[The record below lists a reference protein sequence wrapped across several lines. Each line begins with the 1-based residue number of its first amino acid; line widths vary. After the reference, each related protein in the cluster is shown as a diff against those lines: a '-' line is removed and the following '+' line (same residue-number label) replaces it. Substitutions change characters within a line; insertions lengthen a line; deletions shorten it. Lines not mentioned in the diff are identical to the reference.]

1 MVAVIM
7 VILGLRVRM
16 RLVRRVV
23 WLRLGWGWVVGLRLG
38 WVVLGLWSIIFR
50 LRGIIWFGLRRIVR
64 FWSRFGMWLIILG
77 LGFRVGGI
85 VDRSGLGVRFRVGW
99 IVSRSGLRI
108 RWIISW
114 FRLWV
119 INFRKRFRLRWWRWR
134 SIRWRI
140 VRFRFGIV
148 HISGLWVR
156 CRSRILVDRLWDWF
170 MNRLWAW
177 FWFRNW
183 ARVHRRYIRWWSWR
197 SWLVGWWRGTIR
209 VLESSHG
216 LVHTSVLLE
225 FIHGYPVLHTKHS
238 LGICQSERRAI
249 NTVDKLRW
257 INEFESINETSKGLF
272 AKPRVRINLLVIF
285 EDILV
290 IIQSF
295 NDRIKKIVDRDFV
308 NMIILRCP
316 KSKTLQSCQCSTSI
330 KSSTSRHSR
339 NYFTQVYRF
348 PYRHTHQLRKH
359 RRIQST
365 TSKSTSAT
373 SNQPTQERSLARSTI
388 FLHSCWHLRP
398 ISCTLR
404 SARHWM
410 DTSSK
415 VTLRS
420 SPSLFDGSTRC
431 IAADEVTPFRIASQH
446 IRILVVGSW
455 AAITWNLP
463 RLRTSSRHQIHAI
476 IQLVQIRVLAADIVS
491 FIPIGF
497 TRTGFPAFR

>member
-7 VILGLRVRM
+7 VILWLRVRM

-23 WLRLGWGWVVGLRLG
+23 WLRLRWIVWLRLG
-38 WVVLGLWSIIFR
+38 SIIFR
-50 LRGIIWFGLRRIVR
+50 LRGIIWFRLRRIVR
-64 FWSRFGMWLIILG
+64 FWSRFGMWLIILR
-77 LGFRVGGI
+77 LG
-85 VDRSGLGVRFRVGW
+85 FRVGW
-99 IVSRSGLRI
+99 IVSRSWLRI
-108 RWIISW
+108 RWIINW
-114 FRLWV
+114 LRLGV
-119 INFRKRFRLRWWRWR
+119 IHFRKRFRLRWGRWR

-140 VRFRFGIV
+140 VRFRFGV
-148 HISGLWVR
+148 GHISGLWVR
-156 CRSRILVDRLWDWF
+156 CRILVDRLWDWF

-177 FWFRNW
+177 FWFRDW
-183 ARVHRRYIRWWSWR
+183 ARVHRRHIRWWSWR
-197 SWLVGWWRGTIR
+197 SWLIGWWRWTTGI
-209 VLESSHG
+209 LEASHG
-216 LVHTSVLLE
+216 LVHTCVLLE

-238 LGICQSERRAI
+238 LGISQSKRRAI

-257 INEFESINETSKGLF
+257 INEFESINKTSKGLF
-272 AKPRVRINLLVIF
+272 AKPRVRINFFVVF

-295 NDRIKKIVDRDFV
+295 YDRIEKIVNRDFV

-339 NYFTQVYRF
+339 NYFPQVYRF

-365 TSKSTSAT
+365 ASKSTSAT
-373 SNQPTQERSLARSTI
+373 SHQPTQERSLARSTI
-388 FLHSCWHLRP
+388 FLHSRWHLRP

-420 SPSLFDGSTRC
+420 SPSLFDGSARC
-431 IAADEVTPFRIASQH
+431 IAANEVTPFRIASQH

-463 RLRTSSRHQIHAI
+463 RLRTSSRHQVHAI

-491 FIPIGF
+491 FVPISF
-497 TRTGFPAFR
+497 TRTRFPAFR

>member
-7 VILGLRVRM
+7 VILWLRVRM
-16 RLVRRVV
+16 RLVRRIV
-23 WLRLGWGWVVGLRLG
+23 WLRLGWGWVVWLRLG
-38 WVVLGLWSIIFR
+38 WVILGLWSIILR
-50 LRGIIWFGLRRIVR
+50 LRGIIWFGLGRIVR

-77 LGFRVGGI
+77 LGFRVGWI
-85 VDRSGLGVRFRVGW
+85 VDRSGLGGRFRGGW

-108 RWIISW
+108 RWIINWLRLGVMHW
-114 FRLWV
+114 FRLGV
-119 INFRKRFRLRWWRWR
+119 IYFRKRFRLRWGRWR
-134 SIRWRI
+134 
-140 VRFRFGIV
+140 
-148 HISGLWVR
+148 WVR
-156 CRSRILVDRLWDWF
+156 CRIVVDRLWDWF

-177 FWFRNW
+177 FWFRDW
-183 ARVHRRYIRWWSWR
+183 ARVHRRHIRWWSWR
-197 SWLVGWWRGTIR
+197 SWLIGWWRGTIGI
-209 VLESSHG
+209 LEASHG

-238 LGICQSERRAI
+238 LGISQSERRAI

-257 INEFESINETSKGLF
+257 INEFESIDKTTKGLF
-272 AKPRVRINLLVIF
+272 AKPRVRINFLVVF

-295 NDRIKKIVDRDFV
+295 NDRIEKIVNRDFV
-308 NMIILRCP
+308 NMIVLRCP
-316 KSKTLQSCQCSTSI
+316 KSKTLQCCQCSTSI

-339 NYFTQVYRF
+339 NYFPQVYRF

-359 RRIQST
+359 RRIQTSA
-365 TSKSTSAT
+365 SKSTSAT
-373 SNQPTQERSLARSTI
+373 SHQATQERSLPRSTI
-388 FLHSCWHLRP
+388 FPHSRRHLRP

-410 DTSSK
+410 DTNSK

-446 IRILVVGSW
+446 ICILVVGSW

-463 RLRTSSRHQIHAI
+463 RLRTSTRHQVHAI
-476 IQLVQIRVLAADIVS
+476 IQLVQIRVLTADIIS
-491 FIPIGF
+491 FVPISF
-497 TRTGFPAFR
+497 TRTRFPAFR